1 MMLEMALA
9 TALAL
14 AVLSWT
20 QEFFPKEAHT
30 LNWGKV
36 SLMPPGTFI
45 RY

>member
-1 MMLEMALA
+1 MALA

-14 AVLSWT
+14 AVVSWT
-20 QEFFPKEAHT
+20 EEFFPKEAHT

-45 RY
+45 TY